1 MNKPELIYDSR
12 GESGNIFWILGQV
25 RRILQQQRRITAYNE
40 LWERVQ
46 RAGSY
51 KEALDIIGEE
61 VTLIDTAN

>member
-1 MNKPELIYDSR
+1 MKRPELIYDSR

-25 RRILQQQRRITAYNE
+25 RRIMQKQRRITAYNE

-51 KEALDIIGEE
+51 KEALDIIREE
-61 VTLIDTAN
+61 VTLIDTAE